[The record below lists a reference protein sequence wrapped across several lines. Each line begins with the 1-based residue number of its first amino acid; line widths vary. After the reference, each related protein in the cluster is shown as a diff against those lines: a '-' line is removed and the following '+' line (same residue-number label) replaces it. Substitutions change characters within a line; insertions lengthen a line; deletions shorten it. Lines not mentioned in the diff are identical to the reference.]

1 MNPWTLLQEFL
12 RGTLD
17 FLNQD
22 MSLSYGWAIVIL
34 TVLVRIVLLPLVVK
48 QYSSMRAMQSIAPEL
63 KEIQA
68 RHKGDRSKLNEEMMR
83 LYQERGVNPFA
94 SCLPLVAQLPIFFAL
109 YWVLRDFSRHAAE
122 GGVGDLSFLWLVSD
136 ITIDL
141 GDLGVGGVVMALVY
155 ALSQLLSTELTMNAS
170 TPPTQ
175 RRIFRVMPIA
185 ILVGIYIYPFPAGLL
200 VYWVTTNLWTAG
212 QQLVMRHRLGLAP
225 VPQAGPTNATGG
237 TGSRTPARNG
247 AAAAVGE
254 ASPDDGAG
262 DEPGQMEGDAGEP
275 AAEAAGG
282 NGDEVTEGAAPA
294 GGAKKG
300 NPGGGRGNG
309 KKRTTPRGRKGKG
322 GRRRRPARKRR

>member
-1 MNPWTLLQEFL
+1 MNPWTLLQDIL
-12 RGTLD
+12 RGSLD
-17 FLNQD
+17 FLHED
-22 MSLSYGWAIVIL
+22 LSLSYGWAIVML
-34 TVLVRIVLLPLVVK
+34 TVVVRIVLLPLVVK

-109 YWVLRDFSRHAAE
+109 YWVLRDFSRDA
-122 GGVGDLSFLWLVSD
+122 VSVSTGDLSFLWLVSD
-136 ITIDL
+136 ITLDLRDL
-141 GDLGVGGVVMALVY
+141 GLAGLLMASVY

-175 RRIFRVMPIA
+175 RRIFRLMPVA
-185 ILVGIYIYPFPAGLL
+185 ILLGIYLYPFPAGLL

-225 VPQAGPTNATGG
+225 TPAATATNSTGG

-247 AAAAVGE
+247 AAAAVAPEAPDGDGDGE
-254 ASPDDGAG
+254 QTPTPAEDPPESSG
-262 DEPGQMEGDAGEP
+262 DEAGSSPRRERP
-275 AAEAAGG
+275 ASSSSG
-282 NGDEVTEGAAPA
+282 
-294 GGAKKG
+294 
-300 NPGGGRGNG
+300 GGGRNGNTR
-309 KKRTTPRGRKGKG
+309 KRSTPRGRKGKSG
-322 GRRRRPARKRR
+322 GRRRPSKRRR